1 MIDIFRVDD
10 AGGRLR
16 CVIMSAPDRIVQLT
30 DALAVEIRRRQQLE
44 AENAALRAHVAAT
57 GTTSDVALENQ
68 ALRAAVADLTE
79 KLQVMT
85 ARMVLMTRRTFGRSG
100 ERSHPDQQHLDEILR
115 QILVADALTPDIA
128 TQATTS
134 VVEST
139 AETTSSD
146 VTASAAAAAP
156 TTPSAPRTKR
166 RGRLVLPD
174 TLPTEDRVMEVP
186 ESERMGP
193 DGKPLPQIGVRI
205 VEKLDYLPAW
215 FRRLRLIYAIYGVPF
230 SDEPRITAAPLPC
243 VVPKGLPTDR
253 AVAMVLVEKY
263 DFHCPLY
270 RQETKLERSG
280 IDLNRATLMNWVRHG
295 ATALVPI
302 QTAIG
307 DAIKQHPVIGLDDTW
322 IRVLDPGAG
331 KTHQSRLWGYY
342 ADDEFYCDYRRT
354 RQGLWPAEFLGAY
367 RGTIMADAFSGHH
380 RLFADGQM
388 TAAGCMAHTQRKFD
402 EALAVGELLASQALD
417 LFALLYRIERET
429 AGLPRDQRLRRRKTE
444 AIPILDRLEKL
455 ITGWE
460 TTQRHSSRL
469 YLASHYTRKIFPT
482 LRTYTTN
489 GIIPIDNN
497 DLERLWR
504 QPSLNRKNSLFVG
517 SDRGGD
523 WAATMFTICQSCRLV
538 DIDPYQY
545 LVDIFA
551 ELHTGRKDYA
561 NLRPK
566 AWAGR
571 QFTKAAS

>member
-1 MIDIFRVDD
+1 MLDIFRVDD
-10 AGGRLR
+10 TDSRLGS
-16 CVIMSAPDRIVQLT
+16 VIMSAPDRIVQLT

-44 AENAALRAHVAAT
+44 AENAALRAHVATT
-57 GTTSDVALENQ
+57 GTTPDVALENQ
-68 ALRAAVADLTE
+68 ALRAVVADLTE
-79 KLQVMT
+79 KLEVMT
-85 ARMVLMTRRTFGRSG
+85 ARMVLMTQRTFGRSG
-100 ERSHPDQQHLDEILR
+100 ERAHPDQQHLDEILC
-115 QILVADALTPDIA
+115 QILVADALTPDVV
-128 TQATTS
+128 TDTTTS

-139 AETTSSD
+139 TETTPSE
-146 VTASAAAAAP
+146 AAAASAP

-166 RGRLVLPD
+166 RGRLALPD

-186 ESERMGP
+186 ESERMGS

-243 VVPKGLPTDR
+243 VVPKGLPTDP

-263 DFHCPLY
+263 DFHCPLN

-280 IDLNRATLMNWVRHG
+280 IDLSRATLMNWVRHG

-331 KTHQSRLWGYY
+331 RTHQSRLWGYY
-342 ADDEFYCDYRRT
+342 ADDEFYCEYQRT

-380 RLFADGQM
+380 RLFTAGQM

-429 AGLPRDQRLRRRKTE
+429 AGRPIDQRLRRRQTE

-460 TTQRHSSRL
+460 ADQRHSSRL
-469 YLASHYTRKIFPT
+469 YMASHYTRKIFPT
-482 LRTYTTN
+482 LRVYTTN

-504 QPSLNRKNSLFVG
+504 QPSINRKNSLFVG

-538 DIDPYQY
+538 DIDPYKY

-566 AWAGR
+566 AWAAKNR
-571 QFTKAAS
+571 TMVA